1 MELLAVDSPVR
12 ASTNESRRQTRGILR
27 LRLSSDDELQLNND
41 SDDDDDDDALLSL
54 ERQLTTRGPYTY
66 LLVYLPPL
74 VALVVTGA
82 VYHDAML
89 VTGM

>member
-41 SDDDDDDDALLSL
+41 SDDDDALLSL

-74 VALVVTGA
+74 VALVVTGG
-82 VYHDAML
+82 VYHDAVL

>member
-27 LRLSSDDELQLNND
+27 LRLSSDNELQLNND
-41 SDDDDDDDALLSL
+41 SDDDDALLSL
-54 ERQLTTRGPYTY
+54 ERQLTTHGPYTY

-74 VALVVTGA
+74 VALVVTGG

>member
-1 MELLAVDSPVR
+1 VELLAVDSPVR
-12 ASTNESRRQTRGILR
+12 ASTNQSRRQTRGILR
-27 LRLSSDDELQLNND
+27 LRLSSDDELQLNNG
-41 SDDDDDDDALLSL
+41 SDDDDDDALLSL

-74 VALVVTGA
+74 VALVVTGG

>member
-1 MELLAVDSPVR
+1 VELLAVDSPVR
-12 ASTNESRRQTRGILR
+12 ASTNESRHQTRGILR

-41 SDDDDDDDALLSL
+41 SDDDDDDALLSL

-74 VALVVTGA
+74 VALVVTGG

>member
-1 MELLAVDSPVR
+1 VELLAVDSPVR

-41 SDDDDDDDALLSL
+41 SDDDDDALLSL

-74 VALVVTGA
+74 VALVVTGG
-82 VYHDAML
+82 VYHDAVL